1 VSLEHRQHIVQLID
15 EARDDG
21 ARLAPACKTVDI
33 DTASYRRWQTD
44 GQVIADRR
52 ADAIRPEPSN
62 KLSRQEREALLAT
75 CNRPEFQST
84 PPSQIVPVLADRGT
98 YLACESTF
106 YRVLHEAR
114 QQHDRGRA
122 KTRHG
127 RAKPDEFVATAPNQC
142 WTWDVTWLKSPVLGM
157 FYYLYMVSDLFSRK
171 IVAWEVH
178 GRECG
183 ELASQLIRRRVM
195 AEGHPAG
202 LRTLHADNGS
212 IQKSSTLRATLER
225 LGVEPSYSRPRVS
238 NDNAYAESLFRTI
251 KYRPDFPSEGFAGLE
266 SAREWVHQFVRWYND
281 KHCHSQLKFVTPS
294 QRHSGVDIAVLANRH
309 QVYQQAREANP
320 GRWSGETRD
329 WNRPGAVVLNQDQP
343 NLFNDEK
350 RLRTA

>member
-1 VSLEHRQHIVQLID
+1 MSLEHRQHIVQLID
-15 EARDDG
+15 QARDHG
-21 ARLAPACKTVDI
+21 ARLAPACKTVNI
-33 DTASYRRWQTD
+33 DTASYRRWQSD

-52 ADAIRPEPSN
+52 ADAIRPAPRN
-62 KLSRQEREALLAT
+62 KLRPEEREAVLLM

-84 PPSQIVPVLADRGT
+84 PPSQIVPVLADRGA

-106 YRVLHEAR
+106 YRVLHEAN
-114 QQHDRGRA
+114 QQHARGRA

-142 WTWDVTWLKSPVLGM
+142 WTWDVTWLKCPVVGM

-178 GRECG
+178 ERECG
-183 ELASQLIRRRVM
+183 ELASQLIRRGVM
-195 AEGHPAG
+195 AEGNPAG

-238 NDNAYAESLFRTI
+238 NDNPYAESLFRTF
-251 KYRPDFPSEGFAGLE
+251 KYRPDFPSEGFASLE
-266 SAREWVHQFVRWYND
+266 AARQWVQQFVRWYNHR
-281 KHCHSQLKFVTPS
+281 HCHSKLNFVTPA
-294 QRHSGVDIAVLANRH
+294 QRHTGGDIAVLAHRH
-309 QVYQQAREANP
+309 EVYQRARVANP
-320 GRWSGETRD
+320 ERWSGNTRN
-329 WNRPGAVVLNQDQP
+329 WNRPGAVILNPDKP
-343 NLFNDEK
+343 PAADDEK
-350 RLRTA
+350 RLEAA